1 MGGSRRGVTKPLHR
15 AVARLRHLLAVLLAL
30 VREFM
35 WSLMLDVPDD
45 VDEHYREFCE
55 DIKEEDTWYWR

>member
-15 AVARLRHLLAVLLAL
+15 AVAGIRHLLAVLLAL
-30 VREFM
+30 LREAM

-45 VDEHYREFCE
+45 VDEHYKAFC
-55 DIKEEDTWYWR
+55 KEMQEEGWYWR